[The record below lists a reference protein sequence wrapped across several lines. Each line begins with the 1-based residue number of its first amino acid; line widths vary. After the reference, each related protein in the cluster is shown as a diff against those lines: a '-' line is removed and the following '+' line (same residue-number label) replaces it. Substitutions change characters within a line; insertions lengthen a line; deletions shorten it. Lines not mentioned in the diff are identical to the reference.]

1 MNAMSG
7 TMPAVTVSDGAETAL
22 RRLDIRVTH
31 IQQLFDA
38 MDAAPFRE
46 GDLDPKLVDFV
57 VDWARDQPRA
67 APLLLVVHVSDD
79 PRASGREL
87 LQIAARNYFAHR
99 AARARGELR
108 QLFRTG
114 RLSLLV
120 GLAFIA
126 VAIGA
131 GDLLGSIIG
140 RETSYGRLIVESMV
154 IGSWVALWRPME
166 IFLYDWWP
174 IVGLA
179 RLYDRL
185 AGARVELVKD
195 VTPPLAGIA

>member
-1 MNAMSG
+1 MKAMSSA
-7 TMPAVTVSDGAETAL
+7 MPAATVPGGSDTAL
-22 RRLDIRVTH
+22 RRLDIRITD

-57 VDWARDQPRA
+57 VGWAREQPRA
-67 APLLLVVHVSDD
+67 APLLLVVHVSGG
-79 PRASGREL
+79 PPASGQEL
-87 LQIAARNYFAHR
+87 LQTAARNYFNHR
-99 AARARGELR
+99 AARARSELR
-108 QLFRTG
+108 QLFRNG
-114 RLSLLV
+114 RVSLLV

-126 VAIGA
+126 AAIGA
-131 GDLLGSIIG
+131 GDVLGSIIG
-140 RETSYGRLIVESMV
+140 RETSHGRFIVESMS

-195 VTPPLAGIA
+195 VTMPLAAIV